1 MTYHYCIPMRVARVI
16 KFKINVTSHL
26 KIIIFIIKDI
36 QISKCD
42 IIFENGRFSAFEGVG
57 VPILSHPYGGILSHF
72 SDNVTGGRNAII
84 TVWLINI
91 HYWQF
96 YNLIFIRLQAIIW
109 NLMNRGMVFLTN

>member
-1 MTYHYCIPMRVARVI
+1 MIYHYCIPMRVARVR

-26 KIIIFIIKDI
+26 KIIILIIKDI

-72 SDNVTGGRNAII
+72 SDNVTGGRDAII
-84 TVWLINI
+84 TVWRINI

-109 NLMNRGMVFLTN
+109 NLMNRGMVF